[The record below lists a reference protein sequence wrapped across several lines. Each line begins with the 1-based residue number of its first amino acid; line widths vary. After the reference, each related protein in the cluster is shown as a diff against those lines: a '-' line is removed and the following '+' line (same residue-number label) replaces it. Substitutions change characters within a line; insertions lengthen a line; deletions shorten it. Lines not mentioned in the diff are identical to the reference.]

1 MTYSALYL
9 RLPNGAQI
17 PISCTLIDD
26 GILIQGLDQIDICF
40 EITGLNA
47 LQSILSPTS
56 RQQHVIDPRSLTP
69 VDVVAYFE
77 RSPILSIYV
86 DDVKSELLG
95 HSKPLQADYQLKS
108 DLEAVAGLV
117 DPSQADIAERLFGDR
132 QKTGGAY
139 RRRILAV
146 QGATTTPRPA
156 TLGSRKQEK
165 AA

>member
-17 PISCTLIDD
+17 PISVTLIDD
-26 GILIQGLDQIDICF
+26 GLLIQGLEQIDVCF
-40 EITGLNA
+40 EITGLGA
-47 LQSILSPTS
+47 LQSIFSPTP
-56 RQQHVIDPRSLTP
+56 RQQHGIDPRSLSP

-95 HSKPLQADYQLKS
+95 HSKPAQADYQLQQ
-108 DLEAVAGLV
+108 DLKAVAGLKS
-117 DPSQADIAERLFGDR
+117 PTQADIAELLFGDR
-132 QKTGGAY
+132 QKTGGSY

-146 QGATTTPRPA
+146 LGTTTTREEA
-156 TLGSRKQEK
+156 RSDGRTEK
-165 AA
+165 RAA